1 MESNVADVRAQPS
14 ALIIG
19 IAGAAGMLAA
29 AAYAAR
35 RNSARHRDT
44 RLKPPEPATGDD
56 PALAA
61 ISGDG

>member
-1 MESNVADVRAQPS
+1 MADVRAQPS

-35 RNSARHRDT
+35 RNSARRRDT
-44 RLKPPEPATGDD
+44 RLEPPVAATGDD
-56 PALAA
+56 PVLAPM
-61 ISGDG
+61 SGDR